1 MAIDDTLDE
10 DAKITILATGF
21 DNTLPIRKQDDD
33 DQSMDEII
41 NEIYGKGRKNIKK
54 INDTPN
60 ETVQVG
66 EIVSLGGEDEKETP
80 DVAETPSVPG
90 NLEATDSQGDKIPE
104 SVEEPSRAFFNR
116 VKYRFLKGL
125 SSLTKEEE

>member
-1 MAIDDTLDE
+1 
-10 DAKITILATGF
+10 
-21 DNTLPIRKQDDD
+21 
-33 DQSMDEII
+33 MDEII

-80 DVAETPSVPG
+80 DVAETLSVPD
-90 NLEATDSQGDKIPE
+90 NLETTDSQGDKSSE

-116 VKYRFLKGL
+116 VKNRFLKGL